1 MAREQQQS
9 QQHQHWQQQQQQR
22 QQSFAQGYLSPTT
35 PDRGMVE
42 PIKEKSEKSYRYS
55 SASFS
60 SIASF
65 AKSQKRNSKKDRKK
79 ELQQEQEQLEQ
90 QQEKQKRALDQR
102 YSVAVV
108 PLSQSPSHNND
119 YLTEQSLDKLSDV
132 LPHVDRDRLSIYL
145 QRAYGDEMVAIGL
158 AMSDLRSGQL

>member
-1 MAREQQQS
+1 
-9 QQHQHWQQQQQQR
+9 
-22 QQSFAQGYLSPTT
+22 
-35 PDRGMVE
+35 MVE
-42 PIKEKSEKSYRYS
+42 PIKEKTEKSHRYS
-55 SASFS
+55 TASFS

-65 AKSQKRNSKKDRKK
+65 AKNQKRNSKKERKK
-79 ELQQEQEQLEQ
+79 ELQGQEQLEQ
-90 QQEKQKRALDQR
+90 QEQQQKQRTLDQR

-108 PLSQSPSHNND
+108 PLSQSPSHND